1 MSEIFGKTARREDDN
16 ENDFPPSQTQNEEV
30 EEQDQEPNTQSQE
43 STGEIE
49 QGNVPEEQ
57 TGQSG
62 QSDSEEKQE
71 KLLGKFN
78 DRSSL
83 LESVKNL
90 GDKLGKNVDPAK
102 AIQATDEELVK
113 IYQDLESQLGHTSDV
128 DKTRQENQ
136 QLKSKLS
143 QYEQQLQQTQQQM
156 TQMQRYLQ
164 NMNQQQNVP
173 PQQQDNQNAPQQ
185 NKQEPQ
191 RNPTNGR
198 FESNQ
203 NNQQTNNQQ
212 TDNQQPDNQQQ
223 EEKVDPDK
231 FLRDFYNNPVEAI
244 KKINNMDTREAQQ
257 VKNNMNQQQRND
269 FNQQERQIQQ
279 QKSQQYRQQLN
290 NESQDFFKQKRY
302 ELEDKYEEFKDPETK
317 KKVVKYMQDHP
328 VYLNPRIFPN
338 GLERAY
344 LEVKKMEQGSNQN
357 NNTATNKEQVNENLK
372 AQKQAAGLP
381 KSQGSYTRTQDNSND
396 TEQLKDDIFG
406 TGGGIFGR

>member
-1 MSEIFGKTARREDDN
+1 MSKIFGKAARREDDN

-30 EEQDQEPNTQSQE
+30 EEQDQEPNTQSQQ

-71 KLLGKFN
+71 KVLGKFD
-78 DRSSL
+78 DRGSL

-90 GDKLGKNVDPAK
+90 GNKLGKNVDPAK
-102 AIQATDEELVK
+102 AIQATDEELVE

-156 TQMQRYLQ
+156 TQMQNYLQ
-164 NMNQQQNVP
+164 NMNQQKQQQQQNVP
-173 PQQQDNQNAPQQ
+173 LQQQNNQNAPQQ
-185 NKQEPQ
+185 NKQGLQ

-203 NNQQTNNQQ
+203 DNQQPN
-212 TDNQQPDNQQQ
+212 NQQPDNQQQ

-257 VKNNMNQQQRND
+257 VKNNMNRQQRND
-269 FNQQERQIQQ
+269 FNQQERQMQQ
-279 QKSQQYRQQLN
+279 QKSQQYRQRLN

-302 ELEDKYEEFKDPETK
+302 ELEDKYDGFKDPETK
-317 KKVVKYMQDHP
+317 KKVVKYMQNHQ